1 MNERDFRTNSN
12 ERGQI
17 MPNPEPNAYRRAF
30 WIALLATVVLAVVA
44 SVLWWRLSHGAA
56 MPQSGTGSPTDP
68 MHGMTQTS
76 SANIPNSEPGAAG
89 EMQTGNMQET
99 PLAPIQLTPQ
109 RMQSIGIVLGKVESK
124 PVNSELRF
132 YGNVQVDERRQAYV
146 QTRFAGWIRKVYA
159 DATGN
164 FIGKGQP
171 LFTIYSPDL
180 VSTEH
185 EYLLAKKNSESLQQS
200 KVSGV
205 ASGAS
210 SLFSAAKERLLQ
222 WDVSPAEIEK
232 LDQGGKVITD
242 LTVNSP
248 VSGYITQKNALPN
261 MYVQPETM
269 LYTVADLSDVWVLAQ
284 VFQSEAGKIK
294 PGDPAEVTVDAYPG
308 RVFNGRVDYILPQ
321 LDMNTRTLP
330 VRLVFANPGLK
341 LRPGMYVNVRAKL
354 PMGRQ
359 LVVPASAAFHSGT
372 KNLLFV
378 YSAEGSIE
386 PREVELGPQVGDELV
401 VTKGIK
407 AQEQIV
413 TSANFLIDSEAQ
425 LQAAAGAFVPPP
437 PGAGQAAS
445 MNAPAEQQANVEL
458 TTDPDPPHKGSNIVR
473 VKLTGQDGKPI
484 TGANVTV
491 TFFMAAMPAMG
502 MAAMK
507 TVVNANDKGGGMYE
521 GKGDLGSGGTWQVT
535 IRAQQNGQVIIHT
548 NWEGEPPSIIED
560 QVTYPIVTALLA
572 APKVKAVRAQTMFN
586 DSYVFVVFE
595 DGTDIYWARSRVVEY
610 LQTIAG
616 RLPANVHPAIGSDAT
631 GAGWVYEYALVDRSH
646 KQSLADLRSIQDWH
660 LRYQLA
666 TVPGVA
672 EVASIGGFVRQYQV
686 NVDPNKLL
694 AYGIPLS
701 TVIDRVKSSTNEV
714 GGRVLELSGTRY
726 MIRGLGYLKS
736 LDDLA
741 NVPVMAKNGT
751 PVLIKDLSTV
761 AFGPDIR
768 EGVAEWNGEGETVG
782 GIVVMRYGLNALN
795 VI

>member
-1 MNERDFRTNSN
+1 MNESDFRANTSEGLEMLNTHTN
-12 ERGQI
+12 
-17 MPNPEPNAYRRAF
+17 YRRAF
-30 WIALLATVVLAVVA
+30 WIVLARTVVLAAVA
-44 SVLWWRLSHGAA
+44 SFLWWRLNHATPTQQGTSSESVGAMA
-56 MPQSGTGSPTDP
+56 
-68 MHGMTQTS
+68 QTS
-76 SANIPNSEPGAAG
+76 PANASPSEGGSAG
-89 EMQTGNMQET
+89 EPQVGDMQET

-109 RMQSIGIVLGKVESK
+109 RMQSIGIVLGKAESK

-200 KVSGV
+200 KVNGV

-210 SLFSAAKERLLQ
+210 SLFGAAKERLLQ
-222 WDVSPAEIEK
+222 WEVSPAEIEK
-232 LDQGGKVITD
+232 LDQAGKAITD

-269 LYTVADLSDVWVLAQ
+269 LYTVADLSVVWVLAQ
-284 VFQSEAGKIK
+284 VFQSDAGKIK

-330 VRLVFANPGLK
+330 VRLVFPNPGLT

-359 LVVPASAAFHSGT
+359 LVIPASAAFHSGT

-378 YSAEGSIE
+378 YSGEGSIE
-386 PREVELGPQVGDELV
+386 PREVELGPQVGNEIV

-407 AQEQIV
+407 AGEQIV

-445 MNAPAEQQANVEL
+445 MNAPAQQQANLEL
-458 TTDPDPPHKGSNIVR
+458 TTDPVPPHRGSNTVR
-473 VKLTGQDGKPI
+473 VKLTGQDGQPI
-484 TGANVTV
+484 PGANVTV

-502 MAAMK
+502 MASMK
-507 TVVNANDKGGGMYE
+507 TVINASDKGGGVYE

-535 IRAQQNGQVIIHT
+535 IRAQQNGQ
-548 NWEGEPPSIIED
+548 
-560 QVTYPIVTALLA
+560 
-572 APKVKAVRAQTMFN
+572 
-586 DSYVFVVFE
+586 
-595 DGTDIYWARSRVVEY
+595 
-610 LQTIAG
+610 TIASKQ
-616 RLPANVHPAIGSDAT
+616 LTLNAT
-631 GAGWVYEYALVDRSH
+631 GG
-646 KQSLADLRSIQDWH
+646 
-660 LRYQLA
+660 
-666 TVPGVA
+666 
-672 EVASIGGFVRQYQV
+672 
-686 NVDPNKLL
+686 
-694 AYGIPLS
+694 
-701 TVIDRVKSSTNEV
+701 
-714 GGRVLELSGTRY
+714 
-726 MIRGLGYLKS
+726 M
-736 LDDLA
+736 
-741 NVPVMAKNGT
+741 
-751 PVLIKDLSTV
+751 
-761 AFGPDIR
+761 
-768 EGVAEWNGEGETVG
+768 
-782 GIVVMRYGLNALN
+782 
-795 VI
+795 

>member
-1 MNERDFRTNSN
+1 MNERNFRTNAN
-12 ERGQI
+12 EGPDI
-17 MPNPEPNAYRRAF
+17 HTEHNNYRRAF
-30 WIALLATVVLAVVA
+30 WTVLTTTIVLAIVV
-44 SVLWWRLSHGAA
+44 SVLWWRLSHTRTMSHTGGTSASESMEA
-56 MPQSGTGSPTDP
+56 MA
-68 MHGMTQTS
+68 QTP
-76 SANIPNSEPGAAG
+76 SANASGSESGAAG
-89 EMQTGNMQET
+89 EPQIGNMPET
-99 PLAPIQLTPQ
+99 PRTPIQLTPQ
-109 RMQSIGIVLGKVESK
+109 RMQSIGVVIGKVESK
-124 PVNSELRF
+124 PVNTELRF

-146 QTRFAGWIRKVYA
+146 QTRFAGWVRKVYA

-205 ASGAS
+205 ASGAA

-222 WDVSPAEIEK
+222 WEVSPAEIEK

-284 VFQSEAGKIK
+284 VFQSDAGKIK

-341 LRPGMYVNVRAKL
+341 LRPGMYVNVCAKL

-372 KNLLFV
+372 KNLVFV
-378 YSAEGSIE
+378 YRDEGNIE

-425 LQAAAGAFVPPP
+425 LQAAAGALVPPP

-445 MNAPAEQQANVEL
+445 MNTPAQQQASVEL
-458 TTDPDPPHKGSNIVR
+458 TTDPDPPHKGGNTVR

-484 TGANVTV
+484 AGANVTV

-507 TVVNANDKGGGMYE
+507 TVISAGDKGGGMYE
-521 GKGDLGSGGTWQVT
+521 GKGDLGSGGTWLVT
-535 IRAQQNGQVIIHT
+535 IRAQENG
-548 NWEGEPPSIIED
+548 
-560 QVTYPIVTALLA
+560 
-572 APKVKAVRAQTMFN
+572 
-586 DSYVFVVFE
+586 
-595 DGTDIYWARSRVVEY
+595 
-610 LQTIAG
+610 QTIANKQ
-616 RLPANVHPAIGSDAT
+616 LTLNAT
-631 GAGWVYEYALVDRSH
+631 GGMS
-646 KQSLADLRSIQDWH
+646 
-660 LRYQLA
+660 
-666 TVPGVA
+666 
-672 EVASIGGFVRQYQV
+672 
-686 NVDPNKLL
+686 
-694 AYGIPLS
+694 
-701 TVIDRVKSSTNEV
+701 
-714 GGRVLELSGTRY
+714 
-726 MIRGLGYLKS
+726 
-736 LDDLA
+736 
-741 NVPVMAKNGT
+741 
-751 PVLIKDLSTV
+751 
-761 AFGPDIR
+761 
-768 EGVAEWNGEGETVG
+768 
-782 GIVVMRYGLNALN
+782 
-795 VI
+795 

>member
-1 MNERDFRTNSN
+1 MNERNFRTNANEESN
-12 ERGQI
+12 MVCTEH
-17 MPNPEPNAYRRAF
+17 NNYRRAF
-30 WIALLATVVLAVVA
+30 WIALTTTVVLAIVA
-44 SVLWWRLSHGAA
+44 SILWWRLSHAGTASQPGNRSTSESAEA
-56 MPQSGTGSPTDP
+56 MA
-68 MHGMTQTS
+68 QTLS
-76 SANIPNSEPGAAG
+76 VNASDSEPGAGGDSQAS
-89 EMQTGNMQET
+89 NMQES
-99 PLAPIQLTPQ
+99 PLAPIQLTPE
-109 RMQSIGIVLGKVESK
+109 RMQSIGVVLGKVESK
-124 PVNSELRF
+124 PVNTELRF

-222 WDVSPAEIEK
+222 WEVSPAEIEK
-232 LDQGGKVITD
+232 LDQGGKAITD
-242 LTVNSP
+242 LTISSP

-284 VFQSEAGKIK
+284 VFQSDAGKIK

-321 LDMNTRTLP
+321 LDTNTRTLP

-378 YSAEGSIE
+378 YKGEGNIE
-386 PREVELGPQVGDELV
+386 PREVDLGPQVGDELV

-445 MNAPAEQQANVEL
+445 MNAPAQLQANVEL
-458 TTDPDPPHKGSNIVR
+458 TTDPDPPHKGSNTIR

-507 TVVNANDKGGGMYE
+507 TVIDASDKGSGMYE

-535 IRAQQNGQVIIHT
+535 VRAQQNGQ
-548 NWEGEPPSIIED
+548 
-560 QVTYPIVTALLA
+560 
-572 APKVKAVRAQTMFN
+572 
-586 DSYVFVVFE
+586 
-595 DGTDIYWARSRVVEY
+595 
-610 LQTIAG
+610 TIANKQL
-616 RLPANVHPAIGSDAT
+616 RLNAT
-631 GAGWVYEYALVDRSH
+631 GG
-646 KQSLADLRSIQDWH
+646 
-660 LRYQLA
+660 
-666 TVPGVA
+666 
-672 EVASIGGFVRQYQV
+672 
-686 NVDPNKLL
+686 
-694 AYGIPLS
+694 
-701 TVIDRVKSSTNEV
+701 
-714 GGRVLELSGTRY
+714 
-726 MIRGLGYLKS
+726 M
-736 LDDLA
+736 
-741 NVPVMAKNGT
+741 
-751 PVLIKDLSTV
+751 
-761 AFGPDIR
+761 
-768 EGVAEWNGEGETVG
+768 
-782 GIVVMRYGLNALN
+782 
-795 VI
+795 